1 MTNHECGI
9 DCKLE
14 TTPTGGKAHVMY
26 ANLPSSA
33 AGRYAWE
40 GNARIF
46 RQGRGARAAW
56 RKTGQ
61 DQTRECRV
69 WEEQRRAEYAIFGRM
84 HPRGRRDVRKGFID

>member
-1 MTNHECGI
+1 
-9 DCKLE
+9 
-14 TTPTGGKAHVMY
+14 MY

-33 AGRYAWE
+33 AGRYQWE

-69 WEEQRRAEYAIFGRM
+69 WEQDRKHNRLQSRDGYTTRAEYRILSTKA
-84 HPRGRRDVRKGFID
+84 